1 MSAQRSLLAGM
12 SRSGN
17 EASTDSANPAVDGKR
32 GGCLY
37 RLKSAWYILKRLRQV
52 RGNAIAAWPKFC
64 YKRELVTFRVLRT
77 SLFIINHPPSIQ
89 RVMAINGKNYVKSP
103 MNTQALKPL
112 LGDGLFVSE
121 GELWTRQR
129 RVMAPSTHSNRLAGY
144 AQTVIEEGRTAIAAW
159 QKLPQDTDLDTT
171 ETFTLL
177 TAEIISRIMFEFR
190 LGDERVR
197 QLYEAFKDYQA
208 SHGRAHI
215 LEIFGFPTSFPRWS
229 MRRGKKAIQ
238 RFDEV
243 LLEILEYGKKTCGEV
258 PENLLDMLLNYRDE
272 NGQPMA
278 PSLIR
283 DEMAS
288 IFLAGHETTAITL
301 SWAFYLLERNPE
313 SEIRLHQELEE
324 VLHGEQPTFEDL
336 PKLVY
341 ARAIID
347 ETLRLYPPVHVFSR
361 QAIAEDEIMGKKVPA
376 KSMMVI
382 SSWLLHRHE
391 LLWDK
396 PNAFRPDRFMPDAA
410 KKIHPFAY
418 IPFGAGARV
427 CLGKHL
433 GIMEAVLLLAM
444 IAQKFKLRLRAGHP
458 VEPLGRMTLRALHGI
473 PMRFE
478 PR

>member
-1 MSAQRSLLAGM
+1 MHVPPS
-12 SRSGN
+12 
-17 EASTDSANPAVDGKR
+17 EPAHPAPKKR
-32 GGCLY
+32 KPLWR
-37 RLKSAWYILKRLRQV
+37 RLRSAWYILKCLRQIRV
-52 RGNAIAAWPKFC
+52 NSIAAWPENC
-64 YKRELVTFRVLRT
+64 YRREFASYQAFRT
-77 SLFIINHPPSIQ
+77 TLFLINNPASVQ
-89 RVMAINGKNYVKSP
+89 WVMATNGKNYVKSP
-103 MNTQALKPL
+103 MNNQTLKPL

-144 AQTVIEEGRTAIAAW
+144 AQTVLEEGQTAIAAW
-159 QKLPQDTDLDTT
+159 QQLPADADLDTT

-177 TAEIISRIMFEFR
+177 TAEIISRIMFGFR
-190 LGDERVR
+190 LGDDRVR
-197 QLYEAFKDYQA
+197 QLFESFADYQV
-208 SHGRAHI
+208 SYGRVDT
-215 LEIFGFPTSFPRWS
+215 LEIYGVPAWFPRWS
-229 MRRGKKAIQ
+229 LRRGKKAIQ
-238 RFDEV
+238 RFDKV
-243 LLEILEYGKKTCGEV
+243 LLEILEYGEKTCGET
-258 PENLLDMLLNYRDE
+258 PENLLDMLLSYRDE
-272 NGQPMA
+272 HGQRMA
-278 PSLIR
+278 PKLVR

-301 SWAFYLLERNPE
+301 SWAFYLLELHPE
-313 SEIRLHQELEE
+313 CEKHLHQELDE
-324 VLHGEQPTFEDL
+324 VLKGAPPTFEDL

-341 ARAIID
+341 ARAVID

-361 QAIAEDEIMGKKVPA
+361 QALAEDEIMGKKVPA
-376 KSMMVI
+376 KSIMVI

-391 LLWDK
+391 LLWDR
-396 PNAFRPDRFMPDAA
+396 PNEFRPDRFMPDAA

-444 IAQKFKLRLRAGHP
+444 TAQKFRLRLRTGHP
-458 VEPLGRMTLRALHGI
+458 VEPLGRITLRALHGI

>member
-1 MSAQRSLLAGM
+1 M
-12 SRSGN
+12 SRSDN
-17 EASTDSANPAVDGKR
+17 NSPSAPTNLSEDRKR
-32 GGCLY
+32 GGIWR
-37 RLKSAWYILKRLRQV
+37 RLKSAWYILKRLNKV

-64 YKRELVTFRVLRT
+64 YKRELVTFRVFRT

-89 RVMAINGKNYVKSP
+89 RVMATNGKNYVKSP

-144 AQTVIEEGRTAIAAW
+144 AQTVLEEGQTAIAAW
-159 QKLPQDTDLDTT
+159 QQLPPETDLDTT

-177 TAEIISRIMFEFR
+177 TAEIISRIMFGFR

-197 QLYEAFKDYQA
+197 QLFEAFKDYQA
-208 SHGRAHI
+208 SHGRAHV
-215 LEIFGFPTSFPRWS
+215 LELFSVPTSFPRWS
-229 MRRGKKAIQ
+229 MRRGKKAIE

-243 LLEILEYGKKTCGEV
+243 LLEILEYGKNSRDEV

-272 NGQPMA
+272 HGQPMA
-278 PSLIR
+278 QNLVR

-313 SEIRLHQELEE
+313 CEKRLHQELDE
-324 VLHGEQPTFEDL
+324 VLKGAPPTFEDV

-341 ARAIID
+341 ARAVID

-361 QAIAEDEIMGKKVPA
+361 QALADDEIMGKKVPA
-376 KSMMVI
+376 KSIMVI

-396 PNAFRPDRFMPDAA
+396 PNAFRPDRFMPGASG
-410 KKIHPFAY
+410 KIHPFAY
-418 IPFGAGARV
+418 IPFGAGSRV

-444 IAQKFKLRLRAGHP
+444 TAQKFRLRLRTGHP
-458 VEPLGRMTLRALHGI
+458 VEPLGRMTLRALNGI